1 MQKFRS
7 RLHLSP
13 LHISLTL
20 PQNAFGQIQY
30 FEAPDE
36 ELPHY
41 CDLTDEPP
49 TLDEDEELPNYS
61 EIEPTVNLSKIITV
75 KVWGTEITSDSP
87 LSVTFSPSL
96 PPSQDFKTS
105 RVEKSLSDEW
115 EIRRC
120 SDNRIFYY
128 DPINAQVMKRHPSR
142 LAGAQSSKHL
152 AQQQLPSSRSS
163 AIVFS
168 LLSLSSFVSQQVR
181 SPTQHEVSIVSEHS
195 VTG

>member
-7 RLHLSP
+7 LLHLSP

-96 PPSQDFKTS
+96 
-105 RVEKSLSDEW
+105 
-115 EIRRC
+115 
-120 SDNRIFYY
+120 
-128 DPINAQVMKRHPSR
+128 
-142 LAGAQSSKHL
+142 
-152 AQQQLPSSRSS
+152 LPGFQNISCG
-163 AIVFS
+163 
-168 LLSLSSFVSQQVR
+168 
-181 SPTQHEVSIVSEHS
+181 EVSVRRVGDSKMQRQQNILLRPYQRPGHEE
-195 VTG
+195 TPLTACWCAEL

>member
-7 RLHLSP
+7 LLHLSP

-87 LSVTFSPSL
+87 LCHILSLPPSL
-96 PPSQDFKTS
+96 PP
-105 RVEKSLSDEW
+105 
-115 EIRRC
+115 
-120 SDNRIFYY
+120 RI
-128 DPINAQVMKRHPSR
+128 
-142 LAGAQSSKHL
+142 SKHL
-152 AQQQLPSSRSS
+152 VWRSLCPTS
-163 AIVFS
+163 GRFEDAATTEYFITT
-168 LLSLSSFVSQQVR
+168 LSTPR
-181 SPTQHEVSIVSEHS
+181 S
-195 VTG
+195 